1 MKRTVL
7 VFVCAFV
14 FVSFMEVRA
23 QLSKAEKKEW
33 KSKVKE
39 FKKNPELLKN
49 LMEER
54 DNLRN
59 KASAAEA
66 KANGLQSTMDDKDS
80 KISELQDDLNRMRGQ
95 LASATEAKRRL
106 EADMAA
112 SPERNT
118 DYDRGIIFKVQ
129 IGSFRDKDLSK
140 YFENHENFAGEIRED
155 GTQAITLGIMRD
167 YWAADTFKKYLRE
180 MGVKD
185 AWIVP
190 FRDGQRVELKEV
202 LENLDQ

>member
-1 MKRTVL
+1 MT
-7 VFVCAFV
+7 
-14 FVSFMEVRA
+14 
-23 QLSKAEKKEW
+23 
-33 KSKVKE
+33 
-39 FKKNPELLKN
+39 
-49 LMEER
+49 
-54 DNLRN
+54 
-59 KASAAEA
+59 
-66 KANGLQSTMDDKDS
+66 
-80 KISELQDDLNRMRGQ
+80 
-95 LASATEAKRRL
+95 
-106 EADMAA
+106 A
-112 SPERNT
+112 SPEKNT
-118 DYDRGIIFKVQ
+118 DYDRGIAFKVQ
-129 IGSFRDKDLSK
+129 IGSFRDKDLAK